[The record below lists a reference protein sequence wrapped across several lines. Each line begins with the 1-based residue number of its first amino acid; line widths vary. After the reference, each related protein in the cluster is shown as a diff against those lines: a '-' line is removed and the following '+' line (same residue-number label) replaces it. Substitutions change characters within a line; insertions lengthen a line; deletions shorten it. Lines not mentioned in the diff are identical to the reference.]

1 MSQDDHEAVDRAM
14 WEAVEEAAEL
24 LHEENFHEAL
34 AALHEVLKSDPK
46 NHYAYHFLGVG
57 LYEVKELEGAR
68 DAFRACVKLAP
79 KHIGASIAL
88 ANVLREL
95 GEPREAVQEGLRALG
110 LNNEDGDALHAVG
123 MAYAALGDRASAK
136 RYLNAFMTKK
146 PEFEV
151 GVEVQGILDAF
162 EQESAANRT
171 N

>member
-1 MSQDDHEAVDRAM
+1 MTEDDREARDRVL
-14 WEAVEEAAEL
+14 WEAVEEAVEL
-24 LHEENFHEAL
+24 LHEEEFHPALEAL
-34 AALHEVLKSDPK
+34 HAALKADPT
-46 NHYAYHFLGVG
+46 NYYAYHFLGVT

-79 KHIGASIAL
+79 QYLGASIAL

-95 GEPREAVQEGLRALG
+95 GEPKEALQEALRAQG
-110 LNNEDGDALHAVG
+110 LASDDADVLHAVG
-123 MAYAALGDRASAK
+123 MAYAALGERVLAR

-151 GVEVQGILDAF
+151 GVEVQGILDAMDT
-162 EQESAANRT
+162 EAQNRT